1 MSVVFDASALLAWLR
16 REPGAERVEAE
27 LRGGRIAAV
36 NWSETLQKAAQFGLD
51 HMLVAGRFRHA
62 GVEVEPVLGSDGER
76 AADLWTSAPGLSL
89 ADRLC
94 LAVGWRLGVPVLTAD
109 RRWAELEDAT
119 GVPIELIR

>member
-1 MSVVFDASALLAWLR
+1 MDAKLR
-16 REPGAERVEAE
+16 DGS
-27 LRGGRIAAV
+27 IAAV
-36 NWSETLQKAAQFGLD
+36 NWSETLQKAAQYGLD
-51 HMLVAGRFRHA
+51 HMVVGGRLRHA
-62 GVEVEPVLGSDGER
+62 GVEVEPVLGVDGQR
-76 AADLWTSAPGLSL
+76 AADLWASTQGLSL